1 MAEKSNSFNVGALK
15 KYGMLIALVV
25 LIVFFSIVTGG
36 VMLLPTN
43 ITNIVQQ
50 NSYILILAIGMLFC
64 ILTGNID
71 LSVGSIVALVG
82 AVAGYTIVTMGLPV
96 WVGIIISL
104 VMGTVI
110 GAFQG
115 YLIAYL
121 KIPAFIVTLAG
132 MLIFRG
138 ITMVILSGAT
148 IAPFPPSFQFVAAGF
163 ILPQAT
169 FTVAGL
175 TLNIFSIVF
184 GILAAA
190 AFIGFELKN
199 RAAKAKY
206 GFETA
211 SNMNFYGK
219 MVIVA
224 VSFNFVTFKLAQYKG
239 IPAVLFLLILLVV
252 AYTFVASKTIPGRH
266 VYAIG
271 GNQKAAKLSGVETE
285 KVLFWVYANMGLLAA
300 IAGIVVAGR
309 LNAATPKAG
318 NGYELD
324 AVASCFIGG
333 ASASGGIGTVVG
345 AVIGGLVMA
354 VLNNGMSILGIGTD
368 WQQIIKGGVLIV
380 AVLFDIKS
388 KSKAGRV

>member
-1 MAEKSNSFNVGALK
+1 MSNKTSSFNFSALK

-25 LIVFFSIVTGG
+25 LIAFFSVVTGG

-43 ITNIVQQ
+43 ITNIIQQ
-50 NSYILILAIGMLFC
+50 NSYILILAIGMLFV

-71 LSVGSIVALVG
+71 LSVGSIVAVVG
-82 AVAGYTIVTMGLPV
+82 AVAGYVIVTMGIPV
-96 WVGIIISL
+96 WAGILISL
-104 VMGTVI
+104 LI
-110 GAFQG
+110 GALIGASQG

-138 ITMVILSGAT
+138 VTMVILSGAT
-148 IAPFPPSFQFVAAGF
+148 IAPFPSSFQFVAAGF
-163 ILPQAT
+163 ILPSAT
-169 FTVAGL
+169 FTLGSL
-175 TLNIFSIVF
+175 TLNIFSIAF
-184 GILAAA
+184 GLICSAL
-190 AFIGFELKN
+190 FVGFELKN
-199 RAAKAKY
+199 RASKAKY
-206 GFETA
+206 GFDTA
-211 SNMNFYGK
+211 SNLNFYGK
-219 MVIVA
+219 IIITVLA
-224 VSFNFVTFKLAQYKG
+224 FNFVTIKLALYKG
-239 IPAVLFLLILLVV
+239 IPAVLFLLIILVV
-252 AYTFVASKTIPGRH
+252 VYTFIASKTIPGRH

-271 GNQKAAKLSGVETE
+271 GNQKAAKLSGVKTE
-285 KVLFWVYANMGLLAA
+285 KVLFWVYVNMGMLAA
-300 IAGIVVAGR
+300 IAGIVVTGR

-333 ASASGGIGTVVG
+333 ASASGGVGTVVG

-368 WQQIIKGGVLIV
+368 WQQIIKGGVLIL

-388 KSKAGRV
+388 KTKAGRV